1 MYATQVVLVCTVG
14 VIRLCEPEG
23 WFTLPWAAGQQQRE
37 ARGEW
42 PNAPVGTPNAPA
54 GNVDRHKSACLAG
67 TKVQILTQVV
77 VLAAGEAS
85 ESLIAYELN
94 VLSVC
99 AIFTWMNLL
108 VLMLPFRYVKYV
120 GVAYADV
127 C

>member
-1 MYATQVVLVCTVG
+1 VRY
-14 VIRLCEPEG
+14 
-23 WFTLPWAAGQQQRE
+23 
-37 ARGEW
+37 
-42 PNAPVGTPNAPA
+42 
-54 GNVDRHKSACLAG
+54 

-77 VLAAGEAS
+77 VPAAGEAS

-108 VLMLPFRYVKYV
+108 VLMLPFRYDKYV